1 MMYSVSDKST
11 NMNDSKLNTLRDRI
25 RAAVSTDA
33 TAVSDRLARRARFHR
48 HPWAHNMLGTSR
60 TASAVASVPGTC
72 TETHKHA
79 RNTPATTKTGPPTLK
94 DQICMHT
101 QASKHGSKH
110 ARKQASKE
118 VGTRASRQSRG
129 KRARQQARQQAS
141 KQTWKQVCTEA
152 SKR

>member
-48 HPWAHNMLGTSR
+48 HPWAHNMLGHSR
-60 TASAVASVPGTC
+60 TASAAAPVPGTC

-79 RNTPATTKTGPPTLK
+79 RNTPATTSLGARY
-94 DQICMHT
+94 DVRNR
-101 QASKHGSKH
+101 GSTH
-110 ARKQASKE
+110 VAPATVSIIRGFPHRRTARY
-118 VGTRASRQSRG
+118 
-129 KRARQQARQQAS
+129 
-141 KQTWKQVCTEA
+141 
-152 SKR
+152 